1 MRLFLTN
8 AAAVC
13 IFLLAACDRDGGVN
27 PPTEPAQ
34 PIQGPA
40 PAAQK
45 ASGGGVRGTGPASFV
60 GRWAAEADWCFN
72 PLGDRVPIEI
82 TTTELRGYEN
92 RCEIQRITELSDG
105 YEAALKCDA
114 EGEARYER
122 VRMTATAQTL
132 AITWLDRSDRPVRL
146 VRCMTP
152 TG

>member
-1 MRLFLTN
+1 MLL
-8 AAAVC
+8 AIAG
-13 IFLLAACDRDGGVN
+13 LAACDRQPRVN
-27 PPTEPAQ
+27 PPTEPAA
-34 PIQGPA
+34 A
-40 PAAQK
+40 PSAPS
-45 ASGGGVRGTGPASFV
+45 SGAEARRADSAPLSFV

-72 PLGDRVPIEI
+72 PRGDSVPIEI

-105 YEAALKCDA
+105 YEAALKCAA

-152 TG
+152 SG

>member
-1 MRLFLTN
+1 MRGLVILLL
-8 AAAVC
+8 AIAG
-13 IFLLAACDRDGGVN
+13 LAACDRQPRVN
-27 PPTEPAQ
+27 PPTEPATA
-34 PIQGPA
+34 A
-40 PAAQK
+40 PSAPS
-45 ASGGGVRGTGPASFV
+45 SGAEARRADSPPVSFV

-72 PLGDRVPIEI
+72 PRGDRVPIEI

-132 AITWLDRSDRPVRL
+132 AITWMDRSDRPVRL
-146 VRCMTP
+146 LRCMTP
-152 TG
+152 SG

>member
-1 MRLFLTN
+1 MRGL
-8 AAAVC
+8 V
-13 IFLLAACDRDGGVN
+13 ILLLGIAGLVACDRQPRVN
-27 PPTEPAQ
+27 PPTEPA
-34 PIQGPA
+34 A
-40 PAAQK
+40 AAQSSR
-45 ASGGGVRGTGPASFV
+45 ASGAEARRADSPPVSFV

-72 PLGDRVPIEI
+72 PRGDRMPIEI

-132 AITWLDRSDRPVRL
+132 AITWMDRSDRPVRL
-146 VRCMTP
+146 VRCMAP

>member
-1 MRLFLTN
+1 MRVLVISGL
-8 AAAVC
+8 AVVV
-13 IFLLAACDRDGGVN
+13 IAGCDREPRID
-27 PPTEPAQ
+27 PLTEATVAIDAAPPAQ
-34 PIQGPA
+34 GPPGA
-40 PAAQK
+40 EAVLAG
-45 ASGGGVRGTGPASFV
+45 AGPASFV

-72 PLGDRVPIEI
+72 PRGDRMPIEI

-92 RCEIQRITELSDG
+92 RCDIQRITEISTG

-132 AITWLDRSDRPVRL
+132 AITWMDRSDRPVRL
-146 VRCMTP
+146 VRCMAP